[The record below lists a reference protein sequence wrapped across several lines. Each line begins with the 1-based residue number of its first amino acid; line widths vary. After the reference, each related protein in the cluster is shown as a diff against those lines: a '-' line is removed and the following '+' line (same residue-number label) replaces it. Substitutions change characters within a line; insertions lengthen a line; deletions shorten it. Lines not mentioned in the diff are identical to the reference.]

1 MTSLTHSITI
11 SNGTEIKVTVTVNS
25 LDDLDLYNP
34 YVKKADAHLA
44 KTRFKG
50 KVVSAT
56 LSFDHTTPKGSE
68 EDLMFGVLIVTLE
81 RGPDGV
87 HPFKPDSYFYDLT
100 TDPDKVS
107 NKLRSPVEV
116 MRHRQV
122 VPATPNWA
130 NDNGARVKYVE
141 KDSSAFGAAVA
152 NHAAA
157 VGAPKVTPLK
167 KHKESKKE
175 GVVEE
180 ENSKKKHKVDNSS
193 DADFSKSEDS
203 VSDDK

>member
-130 NDNGARVKYVE
+130 NGARFVY
-141 KDSSAFGAAVA
+141 GAAVA
-152 NHAAA
+152 NHAAE

-167 KHKESKKE
+167 KRKESEKE